1 MKAILTL
8 VIMVVALTGEA
19 AAAELK
25 VLSAGAVEP
34 GLVGLAE
41 AFRRE
46 TGNEVKI
53 TFATAP
59 ALRRRV
65 GAGEAADVLI
75 APPALVED
83 FVKAGTVR
91 ADDRA
96 TVGRVGVGVA
106 VRQGARA
113 PDVSTTEALKQAV
126 LGAESLVYNEASTGI
141 YFARLL
147 ERLGIAEAVK
157 AKTTRYPDGA
167 AVMEHVRK
175 GAGNGIGVG
184 PITEITA
191 YTTKG
196 ITLVGPL
203 PADVQ
208 NYTTYTAGVMAGAGA
223 PEVAKAFIRYLTTP
237 SARAAF
243 AATGVD

>member
-1 MKAILTL
+1 MLLATALG
-8 VIMVVALTGEA
+8 MVMLMEGAALA
-19 AAAELK
+19 ADIK

-41 AFRRE
+41 AFRRD
-46 TGNEVKI
+46 TGTEVKI

-59 ALRRRV
+59 ALRRKV

-75 APPALVED
+75 APPAVVED
-83 FVKAGTVR
+83 FVKAGKVL
-91 ADDRA
+91 AEDRA

-106 VRQGARA
+106 VREGARV
-113 PDVSTTEALKQAV
+113 PDISTTEGLKQAV

-147 ERLGIAEAVK
+147 ERLGMANDVK

-167 AVMEHVRK
+167 SVFEHLLKAK
-175 GAGNGIGVG
+175 GNDIGVG
-184 PITEITA
+184 AITEIIV
-191 YTTKG
+191 YTKKG
-196 ITLVGPL
+196 LKLVGPL
-203 PADVQ
+203 PAEVQ
-208 NYTTYTAGVMAGAGA
+208 NYTSYTAGVMTSASS

-237 SARAAF
+237 AARAVF